1 MKVSLPV
8 SMTPAQAG
16 SVTAISGL
24 PPANRRITS
33 FFPEYIHVAPSADK
47 TGKVIRTI
55 TSRFGMQFYES
66 IYQAAM
72 SGEPSSGR
80 KMDKADA
87 IYETILLAL
96 ASGDGQKVLLS

>member
-1 MKVSLPV
+1 MYVFICEDSLEGIFTGV
-8 SMTPAQAG
+8 YDAAQAG

-24 PPANRRITS
+24 PPENRRITS
-33 FFPEYIHVAPSADK
+33 FFSEYIHVTPSADK

-80 KMDKADA
+80 KM
-87 IYETILLAL
+87 
-96 ASGDGQKVLLS
+96 GQGRRHL